1 MELNEF
7 LLDVEQ
13 LFSQR
18 NVQSIADKMNILE
31 SNILNDKEI
40 I

>member
-18 NVQSIADKMNILE
+18 NVQSISDKTNILE